1 MDINLKRLAK
11 AVHLDV
17 ERAGES
23 RYLVF
28 SFGHSYI
35 VDLKSDEPCHCADY
49 AIRGVVCAH
58 ILACRMLEGDVEVLR
73 SLRAITPLPQARRLI
88 RAA

>member
-1 MDINLKRLAK
+1 MDIDLKRLAK

-28 SFGHSYI
+28 SFGHSY
-35 VDLKSDEPCHCADY
+35 VVELKSEEPCHCADY
-49 AIRGVVCAH
+49 AIRGVPCAH

-73 SLRAITPLPQARRLI
+73 SLRALIPYPGALRLI